1 MLCSWRRHAH
11 CGRPGSEH
19 LTGRS
24 FEKWV
29 EKGIAPDT
37 MLGTGGQGLTRPLC
51 QYPQYADYKGT
62 GDLKDAGNWSC
73 KAPTPTR

>member
-1 MLCSWRRHAH
+1 
-11 CGRPGSEH
+11 
-19 LTGRS
+19 
-24 FEKWV
+24 
-29 EKGIAPDT
+29 